1 MGGRCLEIAAGG
13 EVQQRPTQLVSK
25 HLVHPGSRSR
35 RLHCCKVN
43 RIVLDHL
50 SGSRPADNPLR
61 WDSEFTSSGRGV
73 VVCLH
78 CSKFCPEFFVLFSF
92 TVGCGASPSS
102 MQALTA
108 TRSREVSMG
117 VTNI

>member
-1 MGGRCLEIAAGG
+1 MAIYQLCIGGLSGHRFGGRPPYGKVNQVVKG
-13 EVQQRPTQLVSK
+13 MD
-25 HLVHPGSRSR
+25 RSR
-35 RLHCCKVN
+35 LATECH
-43 RIVLDHL
+43 IVCL
-50 SGSRPADNPLR
+50 PADNPLG
-61 WDSEFTSSGRGV
+61 WDSQFTSSGRGV

-108 TRSREVSMG
+108 ARSGEVSMG